1 MEKQRSRKY
10 DEITEKLAMG
20 RIDIDE
26 EAIPFVIE
34 EALKRK
40 DADVIAAATTARRG
54 KQRRDYTR
62 PTTDGVNE

>member
-1 MEKQRSRKY
+1 
-10 DEITEKLAMG
+10 MG

-54 KQRRDYTR
+54 EQRRDYTR
-62 PTTDGVNE
+62 PTPDGVDK